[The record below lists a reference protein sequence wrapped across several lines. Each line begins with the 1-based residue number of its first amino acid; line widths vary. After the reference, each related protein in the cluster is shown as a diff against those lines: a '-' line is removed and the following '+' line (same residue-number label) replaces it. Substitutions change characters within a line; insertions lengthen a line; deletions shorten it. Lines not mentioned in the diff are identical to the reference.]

1 MLVVATVESFSRSRI
16 VGPAIHTDISPI
28 ALVFWRN
35 FVAFL
40 VLAAAV
46 LG

>member
-16 VGPAIHTDISPI
+16 VGPTIDTDISLM
-28 ALVFWRN
+28 ALVFWWN